1 RIAAAAIDN
10 PDVFRISL
18 MWPIVQKLEEISGKN
33 YESHTESM
41 RVIADHLRA
50 ATFLAVDGVVPSN
63 KTQGYVMRRLLRRAI
78 RYAFGLGIE
87 QNFLEQVVPVIAD
100 LYHHDFPEVAAN
112 RETVVEVLTREEKVF
127 RQSLKKGLH
136 ELHKFLGNS
145 IYIVEKRG

>member
-63 KTQGYVMRRLLRRAI
+63 KEQGYVMRRLMRRAI
-78 RYAFGLGIE
+78 RFAFELGVE
-87 QNFLEQVVPVIAD
+87 QNFMEEVVPVIAD
-100 LYHHDFPEVAAN
+100 LYNDDFPEVLKQ
-112 RETVVEVLTREEKVF
+112 REKVIEVLAK
-127 RQSLKKGLH
+127 
-136 ELHKFLGNS
+136 
-145 IYIVEKRG
+145 